1 MKKTI
6 FITGS
11 SSGIGKSTAR
21 YFQEKSWNVA
31 ATMRHPEK
39 DTELKTLPNI
49 LCLQVDVTDRESIQK
64 AIQQTRGHF
73 GNIDVLVN
81 NAGYTLMGPFE
92 GATPDQIQQLYDVN
106 VFGVMNVTR
115 EILPH
120 FRELRRG
127 CIINVTSL
135 AGRIGIPFSSFYG
148 SSKWAVE
155 GFSEALMYESGKFN
169 IQVKI
174 VEPGA
179 VRTNFAKNA
188 VIVRTPK
195 IQVYE
200 EALDKRIANYRK
212 RESGFSDPIVV
223 AKVIYQAANDSGN
236 QLRYIAGSD
245 AKLMWRLRT
254 LLPFRVFSAL
264 LKRVTG

>member
-1 MKKTI
+1 M

-11 SSGIGKSTAR
+11 SSGIGKATAR
-21 YFQEKSWNVA
+21 YFQDKGWNVA
-31 ATMRHPEK
+31 ATMRHPEQ
-39 DTELKTLPNI
+39 DTELQKLPNV
-49 LCLQVDVTDRESIQK
+49 LCLQVDVTDRDSIQK
-64 AIQQTRGHF
+64 AIQQARGHF
-73 GNIDVLVN
+73 GKIDVLVN

-92 GATPDQIQQLYDVN
+92 GATPQQIQELYDVN

-120 FRELRRG
+120 FRELGNG

-155 GFSEALMYESGKFN
+155 GFSESLIYELGKFN
-169 IQVKI
+169 IRVKI

-179 VRTNFAKNA
+179 IRTNFAKNA
-188 VIVRTPK
+188 VIVRTPE
-195 IQVYE
+195 IQTYE
-200 EALDKRIANYRK
+200 EALNRRIANYRK
-212 RESGFSDPIVV
+212 REGRLSDPIVV
-223 AKVIYQAANDSGN
+223 AKVIYQAANDSSN
-236 QLRYIAGSD
+236 RLRYIAGND
-245 AKLMWRLRT
+245 ARLMWRLRT

-264 LKRVTG
+264 LRRMTG